1 MSRHNKIALISLIM
15 AVLTVV
21 IGVLLWRDQQYNLII
36 MLLVV
41 ISWVPFYFKY
51 ELSHPKTREVVI
63 LAIMIALTTLAR
75 TLFVLF
81 PSFKPVS
88 ALVIIMAVVFG
99 KQDGFLCG
107 SLSALISDFIFG
119 IGPWTPFQMLAWGL
133 IGYLAGIFW
142 RQLYQNKWLL
152 YGYGVVAGIIFSMI
166 MDLWSVLAID
176 NSFNLS
182 RYLFTVITA
191 LPVTITYIVSNVMF
205 IFLFKDAMFKILQ
218 RIKLKYGIMEGN

>member
-1 MSRHNKIALISLIM
+1 MSKRNKIALISLIM
-15 AVLTVV
+15 VVLAAV
-21 IGVLLWRDQQYNLII
+21 IGVLLWHDQQYNLII
-36 MLLVV
+36 MMLVV
-41 ISWVPFYFKY
+41 ISWIPFYFKY

-75 TLFVLF
+75 TLFILF

-88 ALVIIMAVVFG
+88 ALIIIMAVVFG

-133 IGYLAGIFW
+133 IGYLAGLFC

-152 YGYGVVAGIIFSMI
+152 YGYGAMSGIIFSMI

-182 RYLFTVITA
+182 RYLFTVIAA
-191 LPVTITYIVSNVMF
+191 LPVTITYIVSNIIF
-205 IFLFKDAMFKILQ
+205 IFVFKDAMFKILQ
-218 RIKLKYGIMEGN
+218 RVKVKYGITEGN

>member
-1 MSRHNKIALISLIM
+1 MSKHNKIALISLIM
-15 AVLTVV
+15 AILTVI

-41 ISWVPFYFKY
+41 ISWIPFYFKY

-75 TLFVLF
+75 TLFILF

-107 SLSALISDFIFG
+107 SLSALISDFVFG

-133 IGYLAGIFW
+133 IGYLAGMFCH
-142 RQLYQNKWLL
+142 QLYQNKWLL
-152 YGYGVVAGIIFSMI
+152 YSYGVVAGIIFSMI

-182 RYLFTVITA
+182 RYLFTVIAA
-191 LPVTITYIVSNVMF
+191 LPVTITYIVSNIIF
-205 IFLFKDAMFKILQ
+205 IFVFKDAMFKILQ
-218 RIKLKYGIMEGN
+218 RVKIKYGIMEGN

>member
-1 MSRHNKIALISLIM
+1 MSKHNKIALISLIM
-15 AVLTVV
+15 AILTVV
-21 IGVLLWRDQQYNLII
+21 VGVLLWRDQQYNLII

-41 ISWVPFYFKY
+41 ISWIPFYFKY

-75 TLFVLF
+75 TLFILF

-107 SLSALISDFIFG
+107 SLSALISDFVFG

-133 IGYLAGIFW
+133 IGYLAGMFCH
-142 RQLYQNKWLL
+142 QLYQNKWLL
-152 YGYGVVAGIIFSMI
+152 YSYGAVAGIIFSMI

-182 RYLFTVITA
+182 RYLFTVIAA
-191 LPVTITYIVSNVMF
+191 LPVTITYIVSNIIF
-205 IFLFKDAMFKILQ
+205 IFVFKDAMFKILQ
-218 RIKLKYGIMEGN
+218 RVKIKYGIMEGN

>member
-1 MSRHNKIALISLIM
+1 MSKHNKIALISLIM
-15 AVLTVV
+15 AILTVI

-41 ISWVPFYFKY
+41 ISWIPFYFKY

-75 TLFVLF
+75 TLFILF
-81 PSFKPVS
+81 PGFKPVS
-88 ALVIIMAVVFG
+88 ALIIIMAVVFG

-133 IGYLAGIFW
+133 IGYLAGLFCH
-142 RQLYQNKWLL
+142 QLYQNKWLL
-152 YGYGVVAGIIFSMI
+152 YSFGAVAGIIFSMI

-182 RYLFTVITA
+182 RYLFTVIAA
-191 LPVTITYIVSNVMF
+191 LPVTITYIVSNIIF
-205 IFLFKDAMFKILQ
+205 IFVFKDAMFKILQ
-218 RIKLKYGIMEGN
+218 RVKVKYGITEGN

>member
-1 MSRHNKIALISLIM
+1 MSKHNKIALISLIM
-15 AVLTVV
+15 AILTVI

-41 ISWVPFYFKY
+41 ISWIPFYFKY

-75 TLFVLF
+75 TLFILF

-107 SLSALISDFIFG
+107 SLSALISDFVFG
-119 IGPWTPFQMLAWGL
+119 IGPWTPFQMFAWGL
-133 IGYLAGIFW
+133 IGYLAGMFCH
-142 RQLYQNKWLL
+142 QLYQNKWLL
-152 YGYGVVAGIIFSMI
+152 YSYGAVAGIIFSMI

-182 RYLFTVITA
+182 RYLFTVIAA
-191 LPVTITYIVSNVMF
+191 LPVTITYIVSNIIF
-205 IFLFKDAMFKILQ
+205 IFVFKDAMFKILQ
-218 RIKLKYGIMEGN
+218 RVKIKYGIMEGN

>member
-1 MSRHNKIALISLIM
+1 MSKHNKIALISLIM
-15 AVLTVV
+15 AILTVI

-41 ISWVPFYFKY
+41 ISWIPFYFKY

-75 TLFVLF
+75 TLFILF

-107 SLSALISDFIFG
+107 SLSALISDFVFG

-133 IGYLAGIFW
+133 IGYLAGMFCH
-142 RQLYQNKWLL
+142 QLYQNKRLL
-152 YGYGVVAGIIFSMI
+152 YSYGAVAGIIFSMI

-182 RYLFTVITA
+182 RYLFTVIAA
-191 LPVTITYIVSNVMF
+191 LPVTITYIVSNIIF
-205 IFLFKDAMFKILQ
+205 IFVFKDAMFKILQ
-218 RIKLKYGIMEGN
+218 RVKIKYGIMEGN

>member
-1 MSRHNKIALISLIM
+1 MSKHNKIALISLIM
-15 AVLTVV
+15 AILTVV
-21 IGVLLWRDQQYNLII
+21 VGVLLWRDQQYNLII

-41 ISWVPFYFKY
+41 ISWIPFYFKY

-75 TLFVLF
+75 TLFILF

-107 SLSALISDFIFG
+107 SLSALISDFVFG

-133 IGYLAGIFW
+133 IGYLAGMFCH
-142 RQLYQNKWLL
+142 QLYQNKWLL
-152 YGYGVVAGIIFSMI
+152 YSYGAVAGIIFSMI

-182 RYLFTVITA
+182 RYLFTVIAA
-191 LPVTITYIVSNVMF
+191 LPVTITYIVSNIIF
-205 IFLFKDAMFKILQ
+205 IFVFKDVMFKILQ
-218 RIKLKYGIMEGN
+218 RVKIKYGIMEGN

>member
-1 MSRHNKIALISLIM
+1 MSKHNKIALISLIM
-15 AVLTVV
+15 AILTVI

-41 ISWVPFYFKY
+41 ISWIPFYFKY

-75 TLFVLF
+75 TLFILF

-107 SLSALISDFIFG
+107 SLSALISDFVFG

-133 IGYLAGIFW
+133 IGYLAGMFCH
-142 RQLYQNKWLL
+142 QLYQNKWLL
-152 YGYGVVAGIIFSMI
+152 YSYGAVAGIIFSMI

-182 RYLFTVITA
+182 RYLFTVIAA
-191 LPVTITYIVSNVMF
+191 LPVTITYIVSNIIF
-205 IFLFKDAMFKILQ
+205 IFVFKDAMFKILQ
-218 RIKLKYGIMEGN
+218 RVKIKYGIMEGN

>member
-1 MSRHNKIALISLIM
+1 MSKHNKIALISLIM
-15 AVLTVV
+15 AILTVI

-41 ISWVPFYFKY
+41 ISWIPFYFKY

-75 TLFVLF
+75 TLFILF

-107 SLSALISDFIFG
+107 SLSALISDFVFG
-119 IGPWTPFQMLAWGL
+119 IGPWTPFQMFAWGL
-133 IGYLAGIFW
+133 IGYLAGMFC

-152 YGYGVVAGIIFSMI
+152 YSYGAVAGIIFSMI

-182 RYLFTVITA
+182 RYLFTVIAA
-191 LPVTITYIVSNVMF
+191 LPVTITYIVSNIIF
-205 IFLFKDAMFKILQ
+205 IFVFKDAMFKILQ
-218 RIKLKYGIMEGN
+218 RVKIKYGIMEGN

>member
-1 MSRHNKIALISLIM
+1 MSKHNKIALISLIM
-15 AVLTVV
+15 AILTVV
-21 IGVLLWRDQQYNLII
+21 VGVLLWRDQQYNLII

-41 ISWVPFYFKY
+41 ISWIPFYFKY

-75 TLFVLF
+75 TLFILF

-107 SLSALISDFIFG
+107 SLSALISDFVFG

-133 IGYLAGIFW
+133 IGYLAGMFCH
-142 RQLYQNKWLL
+142 QLYQNKWLL
-152 YGYGVVAGIIFSMI
+152 YSYGAVAGIFFSMI

-182 RYLFTVITA
+182 RYLFTVIAA
-191 LPVTITYIVSNVMF
+191 LPVTITYIVSNIIF
-205 IFLFKDAMFKILQ
+205 IFVFKDAMFKILQ
-218 RIKLKYGIMEGN
+218 RVKIKYGIMEGN

>member
-1 MSRHNKIALISLIM
+1 MSKHNKIALISLIM
-15 AVLTVV
+15 AILTVI

-41 ISWVPFYFKY
+41 ISWIPFYFKY

-75 TLFVLF
+75 TLFILF

-107 SLSALISDFIFG
+107 SLSALISDFVFG

-133 IGYLAGIFW
+133 IGYLAGMFCH
-142 RQLYQNKWLL
+142 QLYQNKWLL
-152 YGYGVVAGIIFSMI
+152 YSYGAVAGIIFSMI

-182 RYLFTVITA
+182 RYLFTVIAA
-191 LPVTITYIVSNVMF
+191 LPVTITYIVSNIIF
-205 IFLFKDAMFKILQ
+205 IFVFKDVMFKILQ
-218 RIKLKYGIMEGN
+218 RVKIKYGIMEGN

>member
-1 MSRHNKIALISLIM
+1 MSKRNKIALISLIM
-15 AVLTVV
+15 AVLAAV
-21 IGVLLWRDQQYNLII
+21 IGVLLWQDQQYNLII
-36 MLLVV
+36 MILVV

-75 TLFVLF
+75 TLFILF

-88 ALVIIMAVVFG
+88 ALIIIMAVVFG

-133 IGYLAGIFW
+133 IGYLAGLFCH
-142 RQLYQNKWLL
+142 QLYQNKWLL
-152 YGYGVVAGIIFSMI
+152 YGYGAMSGIIFSMI

-182 RYLFTVITA
+182 RYLFTVIAA
-191 LPVTITYIVSNVMF
+191 LPVTITYIVSNIIF
-205 IFLFKDAMFKILQ
+205 IFVFKDAMFKILQ
-218 RIKLKYGIMEGN
+218 RVKVKYGITEGN